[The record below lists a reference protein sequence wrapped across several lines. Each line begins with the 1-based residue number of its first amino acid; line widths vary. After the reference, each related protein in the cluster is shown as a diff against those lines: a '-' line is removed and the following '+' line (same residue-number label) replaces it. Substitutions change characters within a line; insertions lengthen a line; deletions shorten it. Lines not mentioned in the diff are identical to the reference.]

1 MAAALIDYRQKNYR
15 DNVKRTQIVLTFT
28 VLTLG
33 ILSLVPGIRATE
45 PSEVDVNGSGMGEP
59 FAPAEGPSIN
69 LPPFRTNQNLT
80 LAVESPDE
88 ATQADQL
95 AKQLANPIS
104 SLISVPFQANEDW
117 GFGPTGNG
125 YKFTLNIQPVIPI
138 SINKD
143 WNVIVR
149 TILPIVSQHDLFYF
163 ANLPKDSPLQPQNRS
178 QDGLSDTTQSFF
190 LSPKKPG
197 PFGLIWGLGP
207 ALLYPTGTHPLLG
220 TGTFSIGPTFVV
232 LKQEGPWTVGALMN
246 QLWSVVIS
254 EHRSSV
260 NQMFVQ
266 PFAAYTT
273 KTHTTFTISTESTA
287 NWNASSDD
295 GKWTVPVIFQISQI
309 LKIGKQPVSIQIG
322 GKYYAD
328 SPRYGPTWGAR
339 LNFTLL
345 YPTARPPAPVERT
358 GLVK

>member
-1 MAAALIDYRQKNYR
+1 MNMKMNMRQS
-15 DNVKRTQIVLTFT
+15 QIFLEAI

-33 ILSLVPGIRATE
+33 ILSAGPGVRATE
-45 PSEVDVNGSGMGEP
+45 PMDSGTNRNTTGEP
-59 FAPAEGPSIN
+59 FEGASIN

-88 ATQADQL
+88 AAQADQL
-95 AKQLANPIS
+95 AKQLSNPVA

-138 SINKD
+138 SISKD

-149 TILPIVSQHDLFYF
+149 TIFPIVSQHDLFYF

-207 ALLYPTGTHPLLG
+207 AFLYPTGTHPLLG
-220 TGTFSIGPTFVV
+220 TGTFSIGPTFVG
-232 LKQEGPWTVGALMN
+232 LKQEGPWTIGVLMN
-246 QLWSVVIS
+246 QLWSVAIE
-254 EHRSSV
+254 EHRKSV

-266 PFAAYTT
+266 PFIT
-273 KTHTTFTISTESTA
+273 
-287 NWNASSDD
+287 
-295 GKWTVPVIFQISQI
+295 
-309 LKIGKQPVSIQIG
+309 
-322 GKYYAD
+322 
-328 SPRYGPTWGAR
+328 
-339 LNFTLL
+339 
-345 YPTARPPAPVERT
+345 
-358 GLVK
+358 